1 MKRSAA
7 WTRPTRGSVRTRLK
21 RPTGAAWGSWFA
33 SERQRWVA
41 LVKRRPQTT
50 IATLP
55 DLDSPTGPTFAH
67 SAKATANDVETFFFA
82 HANSSVGLFRSGTAV
97 CKKYKRIQHCR
108 IFFLSLF
115 FFLIR
120 SSRIGKTS
128 MEVID
133 KQNGGDCRRNGGDGV
148 RRKQFR

>member
-1 MKRSAA
+1 MPFAGAAGGFFFLLLKSGKKIAKKMKRSAA

-115 FFLIR
+115 FF
-120 SSRIGKTS
+120 
-128 MEVID
+128 
-133 KQNGGDCRRNGGDGV
+133 
-148 RRKQFR
+148 